1 MNTRFLETLVWLN
14 RLGSF
19 SRTAEKLN
27 TTQPAISTRMSK
39 LETLLGTQLYHRG
52 ERQFDL
58 TAAGRKILQ
67 HAEDIVTLTAQ
78 LQQLVRDADVI
89 DRPLSI
95 GVIEMVTQSWLSLLI
110 LEIRSTMPIAKLYI
124 GTGTSQ
130 QLIQDLREDRMD
142 MIFVLGP
149 LAEPNVGVRPL
160 CTMEQEWSANPLVF
174 DCETELDIVQLCKLP
189 IVLPRAGSSSYQ
201 MMVEYFKTYG
211 ILNLP
216 SRERHLTIDCAYS
229 LVSAIPIIRAGLAVM
244 PLPAF
249 LLMGNFAGEGMA
261 RMPVRQRLPSC
272 SIVAAWKE
280 SKENRA
286 IHNIVEMSVKAAG
299 EFTSGLLPAG
309 KIFPAG

>member
-19 SRTAEKLN
+19 RRTAEKLN
-27 TTQPAISTRMSK
+27 TTQPAISTRMSQ
-39 LETLLGTQLYHRG
+39 LEKLLGTQLYHRG

-58 TAAGRKILQ
+58 TPAGRQILQ

-78 LQQLVRDADVI
+78 LQQLVRDADQI
-89 DRPLSI
+89 DRPVSI

-110 LEIRSTMPIAKLYI
+110 QEVRSTMPVAKLYI

-142 MIFVLGP
+142 MIFVIGP
-149 LAEPNVGVRPL
+149 LEEPNVSVRPI
-160 CTMEQEWSANPLVF
+160 CTMEQEWSANPTVF
-174 DCETELDIVQLCKLP
+174 DCENEVDVVQLCQLP
-189 IVLPRAGSSSYQ
+189 IVLPRAGTSSYQ

-211 ILNLP
+211 ILNMP

-249 LLMGNFAGEGMA
+249 LLTDDFTGAGIS

-272 SIVAAWKE
+272 SIVAAWKS
-280 SKENRA
+280 SKDNRTLQ
-286 IHNIVEMSVKAAG
+286 NILGISVEAAG
-299 EFTSGLLPAG
+299 AFDGGPA
-309 KIFPAG
+309 PTR